1 MWFAQRGPK
10 IRELMSV
17 LVTVR
22 LNPGLRRAPKMLRCT
37 KWTIHWHSYIGK
49 TVELN
54 HVGSDACRDDLAGSS
69 ASNDY
74 V

>member
-1 MWFAQRGPK
+1 MWFAQGGPK
-10 IRELMSV
+10 SRELMSV
-17 LVTVR
+17 LVTFR
-22 LNPGLRRAPKMLRCT
+22 LNPGLRRAPKMPCCT

-54 HVGSDACRDDLAGSS
+54 HVGSDACRDDKAGIS